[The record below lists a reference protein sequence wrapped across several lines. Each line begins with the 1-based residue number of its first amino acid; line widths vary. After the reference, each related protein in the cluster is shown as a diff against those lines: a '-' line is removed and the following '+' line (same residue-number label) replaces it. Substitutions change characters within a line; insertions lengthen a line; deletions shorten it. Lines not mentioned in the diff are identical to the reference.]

1 MLATLLNAPD
11 IDETV
16 IQAAM
21 ERLRVA
27 IELHGSDAQQLIVRT
42 KTNYLFMNLIVVFNN
57 TDVNAHPEHHRI
69 KCITCFSLS

>member
-1 MLATLLNAPD
+1 MHL
-11 IDETV
+11 I
-16 IQAAM
+16 M

-27 IELHGSDAQQLIVRT
+27 IELHGSDAQQVIVRS

-57 TDVNAHPEHHRI
+57 TDVNAHPEHRRI